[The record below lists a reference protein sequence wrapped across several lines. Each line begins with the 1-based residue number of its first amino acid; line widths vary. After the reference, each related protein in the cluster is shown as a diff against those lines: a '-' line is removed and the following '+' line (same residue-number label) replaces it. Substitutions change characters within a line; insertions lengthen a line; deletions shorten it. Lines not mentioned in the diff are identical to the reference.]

1 MAERVAHLS
10 FHDGLHR
17 EAEAEDEDDDSFEDF
32 SGVAMDACLEVHKH
46 LGPGLLEF
54 AYEECLAH
62 ELALRGVRF
71 ERQRRVA
78 LAYKGMRLDSGYR
91 VCLVVEGSLAIEIK
105 AVEQVLPV
113 DQEQLLT
120 YMRLMRLPTGLLVN
134 FHAAVLRNGIRRLG
148 RFRGM

>member
-17 EAEAEDEDDDSFEDF
+17 EVEAEDDSDDRLEDF
-32 SGVAMDACLEVHKH
+32 SDVVINACFEVHRY

-78 LAYKGMRLDSGYR
+78 LAYKGLRLDSGYR

-105 AVEQVLPV
+105 AVAQLLLV
-113 DQEQLLT
+113 DQEQLWT
-120 YMRLMRLPTGLLVN
+120 YMRLMRLPAGLLVN
-134 FHAAVLRNGIRRLG
+134 FHSQVLRNGIRRLG